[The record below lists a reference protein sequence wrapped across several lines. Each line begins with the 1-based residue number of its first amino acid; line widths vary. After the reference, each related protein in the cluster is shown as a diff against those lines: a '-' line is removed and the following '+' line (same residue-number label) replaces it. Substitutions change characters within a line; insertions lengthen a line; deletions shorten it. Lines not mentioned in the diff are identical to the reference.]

1 VAWRRSTAAAEP
13 GAGDQVSVF
22 GFAGAPSDTAVF
34 PWRVGDD
41 ALGSP
46 ADEPVATRAVL
57 VRPWGADV
65 GLLLVRVVLGLTAL
79 LHGARALFDLP
90 RGHGSADAVAGLV
103 AGYGFAPVGP
113 LVTAYGWAEL
123 AAGVLVGLGVFAS
136 FAASA
141 LVAIGA
147 VALGLSLPA
156 AWSALTVGPIEA
168 PLFGL
173 VLAAVVVLVGP
184 GRISGDADRA
194 WFRAQTPVGVACTI
208 IGVGTGL
215 TVLFAFR

>member
-1 VAWRRSTAAAEP
+1 MGWRRSTATGEP
-13 GAGDQVSVF
+13 ATGEPVTVF
-22 GFAGAPSDTAVF
+22 GFEGAPSDTAVF

-46 ADEPVATRAVL
+46 SDEPVPTRAVV
-57 VRPWGADV
+57 VRPWGADA
-65 GLLLVRVVLGLTAL
+65 GLLVVRVVLALTAL

-90 RGHGSADAVAGLV
+90 RGHGGSDAVAALV
-103 AGYGFAPVGP
+103 AGYGFTPVTP
-113 LVTAYGWAEL
+113 LVTAYGWAQL

-141 LVAIGA
+141 LLAVGV
-147 VALGLSLPA
+147 VALGVSLPA
-156 AWSALTVGPIEA
+156 AWTALAVGPVEG

-194 WFRAQTPVGVACTI
+194 WFRAQTAVGVTCAI
-208 IGVGTGL
+208 IGVGTGV
-215 TVLFAFR
+215 TVLLAFR

>member
-1 VAWRRSTAAAEP
+1 ML
-13 GAGDQVSVF
+13 
-22 GFAGAPSDTAVF
+22 GFEGAPHDTAVF

-79 LHGARALFDLP
+79 LDGARALFDLP
-90 RGHGSADAVAGLV
+90 RGHGSADTVATLV
-103 AGYGFAPVGP
+103 AGYGFAPVAP
-113 LVTAYGWAEL
+113 LVTAYGWVQL
-123 AAGVLVGLGVFAS
+123 GAGVLVGLGVFAS

-141 LVAIGA
+141 LLAVEV
-147 VALGLSLPA
+147 VALAVSLPA
-156 AWSALTVGPIEA
+156 AWAALAVGPVEA

-173 VLAAVVVLVGP
+173 VLAGVVVLVGP
-184 GRISGDADRA
+184 GRISGDAHRA
-194 WFRAQTPVGVACTI
+194 WFRAQTPVGVVCTI

>member
-1 VAWRRSTAAAEP
+1 ML
-13 GAGDQVSVF
+13 
-22 GFAGAPSDTAVF
+22 GFEGAPEDTTVF

-79 LHGARALFDLP
+79 LDGARALFDLP
-90 RGHGSADAVAGLV
+90 RGHGSADAVATLV
-103 AGYGFAPVGP
+103 AGYGFAPVAP
-113 LVTAYGWAEL
+113 LVTAYGWVQL
-123 AAGVLVGLGVFAS
+123 GAGVLVGLGVFAS

-141 LVAIGA
+141 LLAVEV
-147 VALGLSLPA
+147 VALGVSLPA
-156 AWSALTVGPIEA
+156 AWAALAVGPVEA

-173 VLAAVVVLVGP
+173 VLAGVVVLVGP

-194 WFRAQTPVGVACTI
+194 WFRAQTPVGVVCTI

>member
-1 VAWRRSTAAAEP
+1 ML
-13 GAGDQVSVF
+13 
-22 GFAGAPSDTAVF
+22 GFEGAPNDTAVF
-34 PWRVGDD
+34 PWRAGDD
-41 ALGSP
+41 ALGSV

-57 VRPWGADV
+57 VRPWGADA

-79 LHGARALFDLP
+79 LDGARALFDLP
-90 RGHGSADAVAGLV
+90 RGHGGADALAGLL
-103 AGYGFAPVGP
+103 AGYGFAPVPP
-113 LVTAYGWAEL
+113 LVTAYGWAQL
-123 AAGVLVGLGVFAS
+123 VAGVLVGLGVFAS

-141 LVAIGA
+141 LVAIGV
-147 VALGLSLPA
+147 VALGVSLPA
-156 AWSALTVGPIEA
+156 AWAALAVGPVTG

-194 WFRAQTPVGVACTI
+194 WFRAQTPVGITCLI

>member
-1 VAWRRSTAAAEP
+1 VGWRRSTAAGEP
-13 GAGDQVSVF
+13 ADQVAVF
-22 GFAGAPSDTAVF
+22 GFEGAPSDTAVF
-34 PWRVGDD
+34 PWRGGDD
-41 ALGSP
+41 AFGSP

-79 LHGARALFDLP
+79 LDGARALFDLP

-123 AAGVLVGLGVFAS
+123 VAGVLVGLGVFAS

-141 LVAIGA
+141 LVAVGV
-147 VALGLSLPA
+147 VALGVSLPA
-156 AWSALTVGPIEA
+156 AWAALAVGPVEG

-173 VLAAVVVLVGP
+173 ALACLVVLAGP

-194 WFRAQTPVGVACTI
+194 WFRAQTAVGVACTI

>member
-1 VAWRRSTAAAEP
+1 MGWRRIG
-13 GAGDQVSVF
+13 GADGPTSVL
-22 GFAGAPSDTAVF
+22 GFEGAPDDTAVF
-34 PWRVGDD
+34 PWRYGDD

-46 ADEPVATRAVL
+46 ADEPVATRPVL

-79 LHGARALFDLP
+79 LDGARALFDLP
-90 RGHGSADAVAGLV
+90 RGHGAADAVAALV
-103 AGYGFAPVGP
+103 AGHGFAPVGP

-123 AAGVLVGLGVFAS
+123 VAGVLVGLGVLAS

-141 LVAIGA
+141 LVAVGV
-147 VALGLSLPA
+147 VAFAISLPA
-156 AWSALTVGPIEA
+156 AWTALAVGPVEG

-173 VLAAVVVLVGP
+173 VLACVVVLVGP

-194 WFRAQTPVGVACTI
+194 WFRAQTPVGLTCLI

-215 TVLFAFR
+215 TVLLAFR